1 MFFSAGDSDSY
12 LPGNP
17 RQGQGG
23 KIIDSKNDQ
32 TGRDSFLLK
41 GQRIRIHCLWT
52 QLVLSYLSLFLVC
65 FLANI
70 DVNRC
75 QQLEQGLKFLVG
87 CLIWV
92 GILKN
97 IECVGCWMFFFAI
110 RNFPYWTIVIYCN
123 TRLGY
128 VTLGGFCR
136 RLLTY
141 IAVFWHIRRIRGQHL
156 HIVHSLNCSNSSW
169 TRYGWISWTGEQE
182 GGEKNFFRIIEV
194 GTIGKQNTDEVVVY
208 IFTCLILYIYIFTFT
223 HVSYIY
229 ICTYNKVNIYQ
240 FYMIWVN
247 HIYWPLEVGVFG
259 LV

>member
-1 MFFSAGDSDSY
+1 MHLILLGLVLENLGLGRCKKGLFSPGDSDSY
-12 LPGNP
+12 PPGNL

-65 FLANI
+65 FLGNI
-70 DVNRC
+70 DVNIGAEPQIPGC
-75 QQLEQGLKFLVG
+75 

-92 GILKN
+92 GIPEQNRL
-97 IECVGCWMFFFAI
+97 CWMFFTI
-110 RNFPYWTIVIYCN
+110 RNFSLLNNLNN

-169 TRYGWISWTGEQE
+169 V
-182 GGEKNFFRIIEV
+182 EKNFFRIIEV
-194 GTIGKQNTDEVVVY
+194 GTIAKQNTYEVVVY
-208 IFTCLILYIYIFTFT
+208 IFTCLILYKYIYICIFT

-229 ICTYNKVNIYQ
+229 IYLYIQ
-240 FYMIWVN
+240 
-247 HIYWPLEVGVFG
+247 
-259 LV
+259 